1 MAIETATAPGPRALP
16 LVGSRGNFARFL
28 LDPVGYTAGLY
39 RSYGR
44 VCTIASGRSG
54 GMLFAFGPE
63 HNHRILS
70 DTELFRSPSFLNFP
84 VSEGSAP
91 QRLDSGL
98 ISMNGAQHKQHRRLL
113 QPAFHRRQVEG
124 YRDVMVAVAERYLER
139 WRAGAQLDLAREMQ
153 LLTLQVA
160 SSVLFGLDTEAEADR
175 LGAMTTRW
183 FELLFAPA
191 VLLAPFDLP
200 GSPYRAML
208 RHADVMDTAYRA
220 MIGRKR
226 ASGEAQQDVLATL
239 IQTRDEDG
247 ARLSD
252 AELIG
257 HAHNI
262 FVAGHDSSANTLTWA
277 LFLLAQHPQVSVD
290 LRDEL
295 DGLLGG
301 AAPTQEQLGRLPL
314 LDGVIKETM
323 RLMTPA
329 VMLRRDAAA
338 ACEIGSYQVAGGTPV
353 LISPYITHRLDELY
367 PDPERFRP
375 ARWIGLERGP
385 YEYLPFGAGPHMCIG
400 ASFAQQEMKLVL
412 ALIVQRYAL
421 ECVRGARVD
430 RQVRLFLAPRGGM
443 PLRLLPPDRR
453 PQRVPVSGNVH
464 EMVNLVG

>member
-1 MAIETATAPGPRALP
+1 MAIDSAYLPGPSVLP
-16 LVGSRGNFARFL
+16 LVGARGNLARFL

-39 RSYGR
+39 RDYGR
-44 VCTIASGRSG
+44 VCTIAG
-54 GMLFAFGPE
+54 GHAGAMLFAFGPE
-63 HNHRILS
+63 YNHQVLS
-70 DTELFRSPSFLNFP
+70 DSELFRSPSFLNFP
-84 VSEGSAP
+84 VPDGSAP

-124 YRDVMVAVAERYLER
+124 YRDAMVTTAEHYLER
-139 WRAGAQLDLAREMQ
+139 WRTGDQLNLAHEMQ
-153 LLTLQVA
+153 MLTLLVA
-160 SSVLFGLDTEAEADR
+160 SRVLFGLDTEAEAEQ

-183 FELLFAPA
+183 FELLLAPA
-191 VLLAPFDLP
+191 VLLAPYDLP

-208 RHADVMDTAYRA
+208 RHAEVMDTAYRA
-220 MIGRKR
+220 MIERKR
-226 ASGEAQQDVLATL
+226 ATVEEQHDVLATL

-277 LFLLAQHPQVSVD
+277 LFLLAQHPQVYAD

-295 DGLLGG
+295 HGLLRG
-301 AAPTQEQLGRLPL
+301 AAPTLEQLGRLPL
-314 LDGVIKETM
+314 LDGVLKETM

-329 VMLRRDAAA
+329 IMIKRDTTAT
-338 ACEIGSYQVAGGTPV
+338 CEIGGYLVPGGTPV
-353 LISPYITHRLDELY
+353 LISPYITHRLSELY
-367 PDPERFRP
+367 PDPERFVP
-375 ARWIGLERGP
+375 ARWFGLDRGP

-412 ALIVQRYAL
+412 ALIVQRYAF
-421 ECVRGARVD
+421 ETVAGTRID
-430 RQVRLFLAPRGGM
+430 RQVRLFLAPRAGM
-443 PLRLLPPDRR
+443 PLRLLPPDHK
-453 PQRVPVSGNVH
+453 PKRVPVSGNVH